1 MEKRDMLHYIR
12 LKMMTGLEAYIIGG
26 LERNEAVTEEKKY
39 RFKGGERKSKKKKTG
54 NYQQTIGIIFPQNN
68 TQGEEY
74 RPRVL
79 QGQFGMATLTSAG
92 IEGIGLRGTTG
103 IGTLRKVN
111 CGGKNDWFG
120 TTQLNPWV
128 RRTVLPL
135 ASMEI

>member
-39 RFKGGERKSKKKKTG
+39 RFKGGGKKSKKKKTG

-68 TQGEEY
+68 TQ
-74 RPRVL
+74 
-79 QGQFGMATLTSAG
+79 
-92 IEGIGLRGTTG
+92 GIGLRGTTG

>member
-1 MEKRDMLHYIR
+1 MGDLSGMRLLQKRKSTDLR
-12 LKMMTGLEAYIIGG
+12 GG
-26 LERNEAVTEEKKY
+26 KK
-39 RFKGGERKSKKKKTG
+39 KSKKKKTG

-79 QGQFGMATLTSAG
+79 QGQFGMATLTSVG